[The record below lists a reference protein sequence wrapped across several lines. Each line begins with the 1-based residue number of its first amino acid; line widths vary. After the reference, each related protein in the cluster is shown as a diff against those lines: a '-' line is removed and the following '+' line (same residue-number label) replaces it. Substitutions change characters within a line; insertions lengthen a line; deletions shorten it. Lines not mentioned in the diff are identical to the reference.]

1 MESRGT
7 EEGLLCD
14 RTHPGAERN
23 FHCWLPSRV
32 SVAPRGG
39 GGCQTG
45 PCYLGDKERGL
56 VHQKGWAWVGSW
68 LTVSGPLW
76 PTRTIT

>member
-14 RTHPGAERN
+14 RQNPPRSREELSLLVCPRR
-23 FHCWLPSRV
+23 FLWLPV
-32 SVAPRGG
+32 GG
-39 GGCQTG
+39 SDWSML
-45 PCYLGDKERGL
+45 PGDKERGL
-56 VHQKGWAWVGSW
+56 VHQKGWAWVGGW

-76 PTRTIT
+76 PTRNIT

>member
-14 RTHPGAERN
+14 RQNPPR
-23 FHCWLPSRV
+23 SREEL
-32 SVAPRGG
+32 SLLVALAGFCGSPWGG
-39 GGCQTG
+39 QTG

-76 PTRTIT
+76 PTRNIT